1 MQQHDLLQKFDNF
14 FFKIKDSTSQKNTH
28 EKDMD
33 WENKICKTYILQRT
47 CVQNVWR
54 IVKINK
60 KKIKNS
66 VNKWLNSL
74 NRYLPHYVCVCV
86 CMR

>member
-33 WENKICKTYILQRT
+33 WENKICKTYIL
-47 CVQNVWR
+47 
-54 IVKINK
+54 
-60 KKIKNS
+60 
-66 VNKWLNSL
+66 
-74 NRYLPHYVCVCV
+74 
-86 CMR
+86 